1 MKLAAVCSLA
11 LLAHAAHGAAAAV
24 TSYKHDID
32 WLSQHGASKSP
43 YPEVPSTDNITET
56 HELVQLQIIKRH
68 GSRYPSEGDTADLI
82 EVIDLLKN
90 ATNPPDWIKDYE
102 NPFLPRRAGSLDKN
116 GQYEHYDHGRRVAKN
131 YPDLVQQV
139 IDGDTIIHMSAYSSF
154 SNRTSQSAA
163 AFQLGLY
170 QGDGSFGTEK
180 FLPAPLLQYGK
191 DNDTILALDGNCPNW
206 KKRGDLDDESHAYRD
221 QAEAPIAKRLSE
233 ELGAN
238 VTVKHVDH
246 IYTGCVFEVSHRR
259 RADTFCSLLS
269 KDDILVNE
277 YREDLSYYYGWGP
290 GDKLNSQVACA
301 TMQDVM
307 ANIDAAT
314 SSKSNDKDADYDR
327 IAFKAG
333 HRETI
338 MFMESFLG
346 MFEEGPKLQANS
358 SQSDIDNRVYRSS
371 KVGHFAVNFTF
382 QLLRKDGKFYIRT
395 LLSERPITVPGCKT
409 EICPLDQFKAALADK
424 LKCNIDQVCG
434 LSN

>member
-11 LLAHAAHGAAAAV
+11 LLAHAVHGASV
-24 TSYKHDID
+24 TSYKHDVD

-43 YPEVPSTDNITET
+43 YPKVPSTDNITET

-102 NPFLPRRAGSLDKN
+102 NPFLPRRAGSLDQN

-139 IDGDTIIHMSAYSSF
+139 IDGDTIVHMSAYSSF

-163 AFQLGLY
+163 AFQLGLF
-170 QGDGSFGTEK
+170 QGDGSFGSEK
-180 FLPAPLLQYGK
+180 FFPAPLLQYGE
-191 DNDTILALDGNCPNW
+191 DDDTILALDGNCPNW
-206 KKRGDLDDESHAYRD
+206 KTTSGEDDGESDTYRD
-221 QAEAPIAKRLSE
+221 QAEAPIAERLSK

-269 KDDILVNE
+269 KDDILINE
-277 YREDLSYYYGWGP
+277 YREDLEYYYGWGP
-290 GDKLNSQVACA
+290 GNKINSQVACA

-314 SSKSNDKDADYDR
+314 KSNDKDASFDR

-346 MFEEGPKLQANS
+346 LFQDDPVLQANS
-358 SQSDIDNRVYRSS
+358 TQSVIDNRQYRASNI
-371 KVGHFAVNFTF
+371 GHFAVNFTF

-395 LLSERPITVPGCKT
+395 LLSERPITIPGCKA

-424 LKCNIDQVCG
+424 LKCNVDQICG
-434 LSN
+434 LKSN